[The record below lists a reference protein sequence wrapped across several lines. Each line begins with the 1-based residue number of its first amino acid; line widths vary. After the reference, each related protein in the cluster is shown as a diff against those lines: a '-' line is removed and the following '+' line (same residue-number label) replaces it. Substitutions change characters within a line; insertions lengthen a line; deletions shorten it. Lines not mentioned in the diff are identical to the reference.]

1 MASQERDI
9 SVLIADDHPI
19 FRQGLAFVLEREPGV
34 KVLGEA
40 ENGLKA
46 LELIESA
53 DPDIVILD
61 IDMPVLDGVQA
72 AREIQNRKLR
82 SRPIFLS
89 MHKDML
95 ILKSLR
101 SLGVAGY
108 VLKDSA
114 MEEIVASIKAVAA
127 GNVYLSPALNEL
139 MLDSIGPSSED
150 TNFSVWDSLTQTEK
164 KILYLITESKT
175 NRQMADEL
183 FVTVRTIETHRYNI
197 CRKLELSGAH
207 SLVRFAA
214 QNKERIRKLVKNQ
227 VVSRR

>member
-1 MASQERDI
+1 MSQEHEI

-139 MLDSIGPSSED
+139 MLDSIGPSSEY